1 MPSRLIQVAC
11 PVARRDAALDA
22 ACANNRCVVDVF
34 DSNDRS
40 LIRIVAP
47 EESVEGLLDALQ
59 DALGPISTEGPPEWS
74 IIVLHVEATL
84 PRPPEQAAP
93 GEESGPAAKEGES
106 ANGHSNKGRLSR
118 EELYEDIETGS
129 RITRSYMYFVALAAI
144 VAMVGLRQG
153 NPAVVVAAMVVAP
166 LLGPNMALA
175 LAATLGDLR
184 LGARAALASLV
195 GFALAVGLAALVAQ
209 AMPLDP
215 QISEVAMRTRA
226 TAPDIALA
234 LASGVAGALAFLAG
248 GKMSI
253 VGVMVAV
260 ALLPPTAV
268 FGAMLGQG
276 EWRLAGGALV
286 LTALNVV
293 AVNLAGVATF
303 LATGIRP
310 RHWWEQQKARRLSR
324 IVLAVWV
331 AALLA
336 LAGLIVVF
344 SDSAAG

>member
-11 PVARRDAALDA
+11 PASRREAALDA
-22 ACANNRCVVDVF
+22 ACANDRCVVDVF
-34 DSNDRS
+34 DSQERS

-47 EESVEGLLDALQ
+47 EECVEGLLDALQ

-74 IIVLHVEATL
+74 IIVMHVEATL
-84 PRPPEQAAP
+84 PRPPEQSPP
-93 GEESGPAAKEGES
+93 GEESGPDAAEGES
-106 ANGHSNKGRLSR
+106 ANGQSNKGRLSR
-118 EELYEDIETGS
+118 EELYEDIEAGS
-129 RITRSYMYFVALAAI
+129 RITRSYIYFVALAAI

-175 LAATLGDLR
+175 LAATLGDIR
-184 LGARAALASLV
+184 LGARA
-195 GFALAVGLAALVAQ
+195 GLAATLGFGIAVVLAAAVAQ
-209 AMPLDP
+209 IMPLDP
-215 QISEVAMRTRA
+215 AISEVAMRTRA

-248 GKMSI
+248 GKMSV

-268 FGAMLGQG
+268 FGAMAGQG

-286 LTALNVV
+286 LTMLNVV

-324 IVLAVWV
+324 IVLGVWV

-336 LAGLIVVF
+336 LAGLIVVL
-344 SDSAAG
+344 SDGGAG